1 MLTFS
6 VNREVDLS
14 GINFT
19 AKTWYGR
26 EWLGETYMR
35 AVGGSLGA
43 APVIPSMD
51 KWGFGCTQ
59 KTNLSKMRREVE
71 IISENDLEDGQKGVV
86 LERADE
92 TLNPNLVTYDK
103 EALAFEEEEYY
114 QQQLEQFA
122 SMRELI
128 FLEHQV
134 DFALLLLQAAN
145 YVRAAQE
152 KIRFLN
158 SQYLRL
164 DTLVADI
171 LTGSTWHE
179 DLQRMTNQPLVCLG

>member
-6 VNREVDLS
+6 VNHEVDLS
-14 GINFT
+14 GINFE

-26 EWLGETYMR
+26 EWMGTTFQR
-35 AVGGSLGA
+35 AVEGKLGS
-43 APVIPSMD
+43 APSIPDID

-59 KTNLSKMRREVE
+59 KATLGKLRREVE
-71 IISENDLEDGQKGVV
+71 IISENDLEEGQRGVV
-86 LERADE
+86 LERADSV
-92 TLNPNLVTYDK
+92 NPNLVTYDK
-103 EALAFEEEEYY
+103 EALTYEEEEYY
-114 QQQLEQFA
+114 QQQLDQFV

-145 YVRAAQE
+145 YVKAAQE
-152 KIRFLN
+152 KIRYLN
-158 SQYLRL
+158 KQYYHL

-171 LTGSTWHE
+171 LAGSSWRE
-179 DLQRMTNQPLVCLG
+179 DLYKMSNQPLVSLG